1 MKKGALATA
10 GLALGAGAT
19 AGTAAAQ
26 EDGQVLVYGD
36 DYKPGQDF
44 EVVSALN
51 TQTKE
56 DLLEDS
62 GSADDVFDDPDDWD
76 AYIINYDLGVDAPTW
91 GFLFTE
97 ELSLSS
103 GDSGTMGEDG
113 EFRDSQIDLI
123 EVTPGATAN
132 SNGNGNGEEEDT
144 EEEDTEDE
152 NGGNGAGA
160 NGGGGGGGNASDGG
174 AGGN

>member
-19 AGTAAAQ
+19 GTAAAQ
-26 EDGQVLVYGD
+26 EDGTVLVYSD
-36 DYKPGQDF
+36 DYMPGVDF

-51 TQTKE
+51 TSTKE
-56 DLLEDS
+56 DLLEAS
-62 GSADDVFDDPDDWD
+62 GSADDVFDDPDDWE
-76 AYIINYDLGVDAPTW
+76 AYVISYDLGVDAPTW

-97 ELSLSS
+97 DLSLSS

-113 EFRDSQIDLI
+113 EFRESPIGLV
-123 EVTPGATAN
+123 EVTPGATA
-132 SNGNGNGEEEDT
+132 NGNGNGEEEDT
-144 EEEDTEDE
+144 EEE

-160 NGGGGGGGNASDGG
+160 NGGGGGGGNTTDGG
-174 AGGN
+174 N